1 MSHHIEETILIEYL
15 HKIQDSKGAITKD
28 YMTAL
33 SNLMGISQTEVY
45 EVATFYHHFDV
56 VESDKDKPP
65 ALTVR
70 VCDSVSCEM
79 NGANELA
86 KILDDYYKG
95 TVRIQKVPCIGR
107 CQSAPAAVVKLNP
120 VDNATFEKVKK
131 VLMQKPTIQNYQN
144 TSIMMNILKMVVI
157 KFMNQYVRMILLLRK
172 Q

>member
-1 MSHHIEETILIEYL
+1 
-15 HKIQDSKGAITKD
+15 
-28 YMTAL
+28 MTAL
-33 SNLMGISQTEVY
+33 SSLMGISQTEVY

-86 KILDDYYKG
+86 KMLDDYIKVQSGYKKCL
-95 TVRIQKVPCIGR
+95 V
-107 CQSAPAAVVKLNP
+107 S
-120 VDNATFEKVKK
+120 VDV
-131 VLMQKPTIQNYQN
+131 
-144 TSIMMNILKMVVI
+144 
-157 KFMNQYVRMILLLRK
+157 NQRQL